1 MAKLRFV
8 RVEQLATVIQ
18 WRNSHMTES
27 SSQFSDL
34 ANLQVVVDS
43 LDSSSYLTL
52 YKRYEDDF
60 SVLRKNMASN

>member
-1 MAKLRFV
+1 
-8 RVEQLATVIQ
+8 
-18 WRNSHMTES
+18 MTES